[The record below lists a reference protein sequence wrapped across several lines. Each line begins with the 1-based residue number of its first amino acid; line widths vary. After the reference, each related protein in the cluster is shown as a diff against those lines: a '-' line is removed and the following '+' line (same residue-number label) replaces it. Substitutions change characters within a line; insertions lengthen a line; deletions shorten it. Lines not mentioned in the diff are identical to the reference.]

1 MIVLQLT
8 KVANILKYINASNQH
23 FVHFKLS
30 QSYAQLYLN
39 KKKIM
44 FLLSSPES
52 IFYDNRFSV
61 RVNKYKYW
69 HLTFEYLRQFSESVW

>member
-39 KKKIM
+39 KKK
-44 FLLSSPES
+44 
-52 IFYDNRFSV
+52 
-61 RVNKYKYW
+61 
-69 HLTFEYLRQFSESVW
+69 